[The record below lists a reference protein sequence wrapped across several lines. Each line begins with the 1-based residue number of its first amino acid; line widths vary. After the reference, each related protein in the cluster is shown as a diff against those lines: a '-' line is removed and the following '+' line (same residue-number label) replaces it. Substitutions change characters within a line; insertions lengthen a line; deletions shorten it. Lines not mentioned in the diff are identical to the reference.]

1 MCIRDRLIND
11 NNMGEYRY
19 KKQLMEVIKECVN
32 QNYFRFNNKIY
43 IQKKGLPMGSSLSPI
58 LAKIYMNDFEKQ
70 LITSTKY
77 KDNIK
82 LWSRYVDDV
91 LVVWEGNIE
100 EVHEFIN
107 EVNNKDK
114 RCV

>member
-1 MCIRDRLIND
+1 
-11 NNMGEYRY
+11 
-19 KKQLMEVIKECVN
+19 
-32 QNYFRFNNKIY
+32 
-43 IQKKGLPMGSSLSPI
+43 MGSSLSPI
-58 LAKIYMNDFEKQ
+58 LVEIYMNDFEKQ

-91 LVVWEGNIE
+91 LVIWEGSIE

-107 EVNNKDK
+107 EVDS
-114 RCV
+114 RCIIFFELVLSLLQTCDSLRTV